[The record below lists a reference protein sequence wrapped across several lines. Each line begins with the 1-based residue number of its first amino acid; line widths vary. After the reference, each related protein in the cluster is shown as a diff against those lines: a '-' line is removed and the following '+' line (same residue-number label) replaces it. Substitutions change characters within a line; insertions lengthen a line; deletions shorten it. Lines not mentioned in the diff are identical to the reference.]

1 MSKVPQSEK
10 KQMLLR
16 LSEEIYNE
24 LKEVSEKELR
34 SINAQIE
41 YFILKGIEDYKKNNS

>member
-1 MSKVPQSEK
+1 MSKIVIS
-10 KQMLLR
+10 LR
-16 LSEEIYNE
+16 LNEKLHQE